1 MPTGIAYNN
10 ALLLL
15 ATQDL
20 DYVNDDIEVLI
31 VDASYT
37 FDPEDVFVNDITGE
51 LQNDIGTGYERKA
64 LAGKSISIP
73 AQTNLVRFFANNP
86 TYQAINT
93 TENGVAMIVYKR
105 VNNDADSPL
114 ICYLEG
120 VSLQTNGSDIEAQL
134 EDGGILDLINA
145 NVPE

>member
-15 ATQDL
+15 ATQQL

-31 VDASYT
+31 VDSTYT
-37 FDPEDVFVNDITGE
+37 FDPTHVYVDDLTGE
-51 LQNDIGTGYERKA
+51 LVNDTGTGYERKTV
-64 LAGKSISIP
+64 AGKSISIP
-73 AQTNLVRFFANNP
+73 ATTNLVRFFAANP

-93 TENGVAMIVYKR
+93 TANGVAAIFYKA
-105 VNNDADSPL
+105 VTDDTDSPL

-120 VSLQTNGSDIEAQL
+120 VSLQTNGSDIEAKL
-134 EDGGILDLINA
+134 EDGAILDLINA